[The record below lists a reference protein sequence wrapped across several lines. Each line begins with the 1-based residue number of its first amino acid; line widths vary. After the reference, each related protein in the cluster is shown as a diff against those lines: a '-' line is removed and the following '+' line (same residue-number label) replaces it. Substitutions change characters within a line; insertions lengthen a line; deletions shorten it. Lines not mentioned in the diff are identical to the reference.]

1 MNKIDYSLMFV
12 TDERIEDNE
21 PFFHILEQA
30 LVGGASIIQLREKQL
45 DTARFYQRALQA
57 MRLCKSFGVPMIIN
71 DRIDLA
77 LAVDADGVHLGQKDM
92 PVAIARQLL
101 AKGKIVG
108 LSVSNEQEA
117 LEANALD
124 VDYIGLS
131 PVFATAT
138 KTKDLEA
145 PLGIEGLKNIRL
157 LSPKPIVCIGGITTA
172 NTASLIESGASGI
185 AVVSAISKAQN
196 PQQATAN
203 LKKIICQTGLA

>member
-21 PFFHILEQA
+21 LFFHILEQA

-57 MRLCKSFGVPMIIN
+57 MHLCKSFGVPMIIN

-108 LSVSNEQEA
+108 LSVSNEQQA

-138 KTKDLEA
+138 KTKDLEP
-145 PLGIEGLKNIRL
+145 PLGIEGLKNIRSL
-157 LSPKPIVCIGGITTA
+157 NSKPIVCIGGITTA